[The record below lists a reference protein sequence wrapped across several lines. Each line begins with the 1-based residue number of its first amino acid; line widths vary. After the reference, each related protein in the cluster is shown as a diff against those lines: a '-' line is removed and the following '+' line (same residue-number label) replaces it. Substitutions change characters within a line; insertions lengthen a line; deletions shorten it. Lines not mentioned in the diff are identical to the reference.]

1 MDSNE
6 QSSPWAVVE
15 LFGHKT
21 IAGQITKETSLF
33 PLLRIDV
40 PPTSD
45 WPAYTVEY
53 GPAAIYGITYV
64 SEQVARATAESL
76 KVRPINVYTPD
87 LVTREQF
94 EKTVDQYK
102 QRIAELRSLPSPDGQ
117 SRSARVSRSDLD
129 EVESGDDDMDDDD
142 DVDDEEIRF

>member
-1 MDSNE
+1 MNNDE
-6 QSSPWAVVE
+6 QQSSQWAVVE

-21 IAGQITKETSLF
+21 IAGQITKETGLF

-40 PPTSD
+40 PATSD
-45 WPAYTVEY
+45 YPAYTVEY

-64 SEQVARATAESL
+64 SEAVAKATAESL
-76 KVRPINVYTPD
+76 GVKPIAVYSPD

-102 QRIAELRSLPSPDGQ
+102 QKIAELRALPERAGANPRPFEREGWGEEQDDPDP
-117 SRSARVSRSDLD
+117 
-129 EVESGDDDMDDDD
+129 EEEDDNDP
-142 DVDDEEIRF
+142 EF